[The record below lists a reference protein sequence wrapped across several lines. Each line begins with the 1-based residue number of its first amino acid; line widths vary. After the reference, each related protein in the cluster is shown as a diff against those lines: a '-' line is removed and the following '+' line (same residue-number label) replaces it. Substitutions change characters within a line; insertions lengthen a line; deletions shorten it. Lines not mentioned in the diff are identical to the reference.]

1 MSLIVRQNIENV
13 LNAKFQFGMNK
24 TFLVL
29 CYQIHKYKLF
39 QGDYKALLGKE
50 KYFVSVNV

>member
-1 MSLIVRQNIENV
+1 MSLMVRQNIENV